1 MNNKRNRRIAMI
13 VAVLM
18 LTMAFS
24 TTGFAAWMGKT
35 IEAQYRN
42 VTIFVNN
49 QYKQATDVNGKVI
62 EPFIYEGTTYVPLR
76 GISQMLGYQVSFN
89 PQTYRIDITGS
100 GDSAAAQYEILL
112 LQARIKELEDE
123 LADLEDSS
131 IDLDDLEDQL
141 NDDYDEIDG
150 VDVEDIKLSGDEDDI
165 EVEIYIDTTRS
176 AQWDAWTDLSDADIE
191 DFLQDIVDDI
201 LDEYPDADITG
212 FIEDEYDDKKV
223 ETFGID
229 NRGNV
234 DLGGGSSSSGDLGDL
249 EDQLLDDYTK
259 IEGIDIEDIILDGD
273 EDDIEVEIYIDL
285 TQTSDYN
292 YWVDNVSDSEIEDFL
307 QDIVD
312 DILDEFP
319 DADITGFIEDEYDD
333 EIIVDFDIDSSGNV
347 DFDRDL

>member
-141 NDDYDEIDG
+141 IDDYDEIDG
-150 VDVEDIKLSGDEDDI
+150 VDVEDIKLS
-165 EVEIYIDTTRS
+165 
-176 AQWDAWTDLSDADIE
+176 
-191 DFLQDIVDDI
+191 
-201 LDEYPDADITG
+201 
-212 FIEDEYDDKKV
+212 
-223 ETFGID
+223 
-229 NRGNV
+229 
-234 DLGGGSSSSGDLGDL
+234 
-249 EDQLLDDYTK
+249 
-259 IEGIDIEDIILDGD
+259 GD